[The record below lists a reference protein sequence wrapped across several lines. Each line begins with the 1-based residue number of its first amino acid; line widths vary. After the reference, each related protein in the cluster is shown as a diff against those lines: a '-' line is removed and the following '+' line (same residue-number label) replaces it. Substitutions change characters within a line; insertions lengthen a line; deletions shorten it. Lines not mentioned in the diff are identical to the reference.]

1 MAFFQ
6 TENLFVN
13 QLADGVADL
22 VLDVPG
28 ETVNGL
34 TSAVL
39 ADFDKALELVANNEA
54 FALLLIR
61 TGKKHSFCA
70 GLTAKVLAEMAPG
83 DFGEMASRGQ
93 KLCVKLANLRLPTV
107 AIIAGACLGG
117 GLELALA
124 CDYRVAVDKPATA
137 LGFPQ
142 AEMGLLPMW
151 GGTQRLPRLIGLE
164 RSLQMLL
171 GGRKLRP
178 RDALAWGLIDDIVD
192 DGNPAPPDFLSDPQK
207 HTLPFL
213 PLRTLRQKVTESNR
227 LGRWLIYRGAERL
240 LRTRLPDDMPAPG
253 KALEA
258 VRTGLRDGIEAGLA
272 LESAAA
278 VELAQTETCRNLVH
292 LHRER
297 DRLRAGLTPKEKR
310 FRPKVIGIIGAGS
323 RGSALVAMTITKGYK
338 VIIKEANEA
347 ALGLAL
353 FRMLAVLQM
362 EVARG
367 GMARNDLMKNLGNIR
382 GTTAWK
388 GFDEVDLVL
397 DASDEDADKKKILFQ
412 SLDKNTNTDTLL
424 VSTSAALTVA
434 SLQEGL
440 AHPKRVAGLHF
451 LAPVGQALL
460 VEVANSAQTQ
470 PEVSRQLTDFV
481 VSLGRVPRLVRDEPG
496 LLVDRFLMPYFNEA
510 ILLVKE
516 GIDPARVDE
525 AMIRFGMS
533 HGPLEQLDQMGLDA
547 AASVVEALAQIFEPR
562 LVFDDAFDLM
572 VQEGWLGEKSKLGF
586 YRYRKKKKK
595 VHRELIQRL
604 HAESHVEAPH
614 QMEAVSHKDQ
624 LALVTHRLVPLMMN
638 EAAWCLEEQR
648 AETADDLDLTLCFA
662 GWAPQRGGPLHYVR
676 HLGIDA
682 VIQFLEELAAQF
694 GPRYE
699 PCPLLRSFR

>member
-6 TENLFVN
+6 TENLHVN
-13 QLADGVADL
+13 QLADGVAEL

-34 TSAVL
+34 TNAAL
-39 ADFDKALELVANNEA
+39 ADLDKTLDKVANHEA
-54 FALLLIR
+54 FALLLLR
-61 TGKKHSFCA
+61 TGKKRSFCA
-70 GLTAKVLAEMAPG
+70 GLTAKVLAEMGPN
-83 DFGEMASRGQ
+83 DFGEMAAKGQ
-93 KLCVKLANLRLPTV
+93 KLCAKLADLRLPTV
-107 AIIAGACLGG
+107 AIISGACLGG

-124 CDYRVAVDKPATA
+124 CDYRVAVDKPSTV

-178 RDALAWGLIDDIVD
+178 RDALAWGLIDDIAD
-192 DGNPAPPDFLSDPQK
+192 DGNAAPPDFLSDPQK
-207 HTLPFL
+207 RTRPFL
-213 PLRTLRQKVTESNR
+213 PLRTLRQKLTESNR
-227 LGRWLIYRGAERL
+227 LGRWLIFRGAERL

-258 VRTGLRDGIEAGLA
+258 VRTGVRTGNAAGMA
-272 LESAAA
+272 LEVAAA

-297 DRLRAGLTPKEKR
+297 DRLRVSLTPNEKR

-323 RGSALVAMTITKGYK
+323 RGSTFVAMTISKGYK

-367 GMARNDLMKNLGNIR
+367 AMAKNDLMKSLGNIR
-382 GTTAWK
+382 GTTGWK

-412 SLDKNTNTDTLL
+412 SLDKNTNADTLL

-434 SLQEGL
+434 SLQQGL
-440 AHPKRVAGLHF
+440 THPERVAGLHF

-460 VEVANSAQTQ
+460 VEMAISGQTE
-470 PEVSRQLTDFV
+470 PEVARRLTDFV
-481 VSLGRVPRLVRDEPG
+481 VSLGRVPRQVRDEPG
-496 LLVDRFLMPYFNEA
+496 LLVDRFLIPYFNEA

-516 GIDPARVDE
+516 GINPARIDE

-533 HGPLEQLDQMGLDA
+533 HGPLEQIDQMGLDA
-547 AASVVEALAQIFEPR
+547 AISVVEALAKAFEPR
-562 LVFDDAFDLM
+562 LVLDSAFNLM
-572 VQEGWLGEKSKLGF
+572 VEENWLGEKSKLGF
-586 YRYRKKKKK
+586 YRYHKKKKK

-624 LALVTHRLVPLMMN
+624 LALITGRLVPLMMN
-638 EAAWCLEEQR
+638 EAAWCLEENR
-648 AETADDLDLTLCFA
+648 AESADDLDLTLCFA
-662 GWAPQRGGPLHYVR
+662 GWALSAAARCIMG
-676 HLGIDA
+676 
-682 VIQFLEELAAQF
+682 VISASM
-694 GPRYE
+694 
-699 PCPLLRSFR
+699 RSFRN